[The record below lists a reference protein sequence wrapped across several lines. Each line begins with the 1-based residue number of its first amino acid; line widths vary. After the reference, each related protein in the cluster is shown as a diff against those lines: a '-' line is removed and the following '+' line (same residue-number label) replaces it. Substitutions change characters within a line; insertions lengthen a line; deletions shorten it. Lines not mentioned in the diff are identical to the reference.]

1 MTERITAVFELA
13 TERAVLLFSVVRSVF
28 KVSSFDVNVPKAEIA
43 RFVLSTFLVIWDCAT
58 DVSALTSP
66 VTKLFRSIPDQ
77 FRDHFHIEFSFIL
90 ITFSKSILA
99 SILVWIIAPKMKPES
114 IQNAHKEPKGCQN
127 RHWVDMGWILNGF

>member
-1 MTERITAVFELA
+1 MTDRITAVFELA

-66 VTKLFRSIPDQ
+66 VTKLFRSIPEPDWLTL
-77 FRDHFHIEFSFIL
+77 DMLSLPVVVVPDVEL
-90 ITFSKSILA
+90 PVLA
-99 SILVWIIAPKMKPES
+99 T
-114 IQNAHKEPKGCQN
+114 
-127 RHWVDMGWILNGF
+127 

>member
-1 MTERITAVFELA
+1 MTDRITAVFELA

-66 VTKLFRSIPDQ
+66 VTKLFRSIPEPDWLTL
-77 FRDHFHIEFSFIL
+77 DIISLPVVVVPDVEL
-90 ITFSKSILA
+90 PVLA
-99 SILVWIIAPKMKPES
+99 T
-114 IQNAHKEPKGCQN
+114 
-127 RHWVDMGWILNGF
+127 

>member
-13 TERAVLLFSVVRSVF
+13 TERAVLLFNVVSSVF

-66 VTKLFRSIPDQ
+66 VTKLFRSIPEPDWLTL
-77 FRDHFHIEFSFIL
+77 DMISLPVVVVPDVEL
-90 ITFSKSILA
+90 PVLA
-99 SILVWIIAPKMKPES
+99 T
-114 IQNAHKEPKGCQN
+114 
-127 RHWVDMGWILNGF
+127 

>member
-66 VTKLFRSIPDQ
+66 VTKLFRSIPEPDWLTL
-77 FRDHFHIEFSFIL
+77 DMISLPVVVVPDVEL
-90 ITFSKSILA
+90 PVLA
-99 SILVWIIAPKMKPES
+99 T
-114 IQNAHKEPKGCQN
+114 
-127 RHWVDMGWILNGF
+127 

>member
-1 MTERITAVFELA
+1 MTDRITAVFELA

-66 VTKLFRSIPDQ
+66 VTKLFRSIPEPDWLTL
-77 FRDHFHIEFSFIL
+77 DMISLPVVVVPDVEL
-90 ITFSKSILA
+90 PVLA
-99 SILVWIIAPKMKPES
+99 T
-114 IQNAHKEPKGCQN
+114 
-127 RHWVDMGWILNGF
+127 

>member
-66 VTKLFRSIPDQ
+66 VTKLFRSIPEPDWLTL
-77 FRDHFHIEFSFIL
+77 DIISLPVVVVPDVEL
-90 ITFSKSILA
+90 PVLA
-99 SILVWIIAPKMKPES
+99 T
-114 IQNAHKEPKGCQN
+114 
-127 RHWVDMGWILNGF
+127 